1 MARLLL
7 LLLVLSTVSSLVQC
21 NKSSELSRKSFP
33 VGFVF
38 GTATSAYQVEGATDI
53 HKYGRGPSIWDT
65 FIKTPGLEPN
75 NATGDVAVDQYH
87 HYKED
92 IDLLVK
98 LNFDAYRFSISWT
111 RIFPNGTGKVN
122 WKGVDYYNKLINYM
136 LKKGIT
142 PYACLNHYD
151 LPQALQDSYG
161 GWLGRQVVEDFA
173 DYAEFCFKTFGDR
186 VKNWFSFNEP
196 RVVAALGYDTGF
208 FAPGRFL
215 HPIVYGEYPKT
226 MQKIVGDRLPKF
238 THDEVKMVKGSFDYV
253 GINQYTTYYVNDPSP
268 NTSSTINYQNDWNA
282 IFAYDRN
289 GVPIGPRANSDWLY
303 MVPWGLYKAVTYV
316 KEQYGNPRMFIA
328 ENGMDYVGNLTLAE
342 SLNDTKRINY
352 YRSYL
357 GEVKRAV
364 DGGANLFGY
373 FAWSLVD
380 NFEWRLGYTSSSG
393 GLVDNVS
400 EDSNFNSKS
409 NGDFYSDSSTLPF
422 SGLRKS
428 PLPAVA
434 APHPDPD
441 FYKIGFV
448 RSFRAYGVEFR
459 EGPDGY
465 GVFASKDVE
474 PLRRSRIIME
484 IPLELMLTISQKLP
498 WMFFPDI
505 IPVGHPIFDI
515 INSTNPE
522 TDWDLRLACLLLYA
536 FDCKDNFWQL
546 YGDFLP
552 SAEECTSL
560 LLAKEV

>member
-21 NKSSELSRKSFP
+21 NK
-33 VGFVF
+33 
-38 GTATSAYQVEGATDI
+38 TSATDI

-122 WKGVDYYNKLINYM
+122 WKGVDYYNRLINYM

-208 FAPGRFL
+208 FAPGRCSNCTEGNSATEPYTVAHNLILCHAAAAKRYHTKYQGKQNGSFGILLDFVWYEPLTEADKHAAQRARDFHIGWFL

-226 MQKIVGDRLPKF
+226 MQKIIGDRLPKF
-238 THDEVKMVKGSFDYV
+238 THDE
-253 GINQYTTYYVNDPSP
+253 DPSP

-328 ENGMDYVGNLTLAE
+328 ENGMDYIGNLTLAE
-342 SLNDTKRINY
+342 SLNDTKRIGY
-352 YRSYL
+352 YKSYL

-364 DGGANLFGY
+364 DGGAILFGY

-380 NFEWRLGYTSSSG
+380 NFEWRLGYTSRFG
-393 GLVDNVS
+393 MVYID
-400 EDSNFNSKS
+400 FNTLERKRYPKKS
-409 NGDFYSDSSTLPF
+409 
-422 SGLRKS
+422 
-428 PLPAVA
+428 
-434 APHPDPD
+434 
-441 FYKIGFV
+441 
-448 RSFRAYGVEFR
+448 AYWFQHI
-459 EGPDGY
+459 
-465 GVFASKDVE
+465 
-474 PLRRSRIIME
+474 LRRN
-484 IPLELMLTISQKLP
+484 K
-498 WMFFPDI
+498 
-505 IPVGHPIFDI
+505 
-515 INSTNPE
+515 
-522 TDWDLRLACLLLYA
+522 Y
-536 FDCKDNFWQL
+536 
-546 YGDFLP
+546 
-552 SAEECTSL
+552 
-560 LLAKEV
+560 

>member
-1 MARLLL
+1 MARSAPLLL

-21 NKSSELSRKSFP
+21 NTSVLSRKSFP
-33 VGFVF
+33 AGFVF

-87 HYKED
+87 HYKKD

-122 WKGVDYYNKLINYM
+122 WKGVDYYNRLINYM

-151 LPQALQDSYG
+151 LPQALQDRYG
-161 GWLGRQVVEDFA
+161 GWLGRQVTEDFA

-208 FAPGRFL
+208 FAPGRCSNCTEGNSATEPYTVAHNLILCHAAAAQRYHTKYQAKQNGSFGILLDFVWYEPLTMADEHAAQRARDFHIGWFL

-253 GINQYTTYYVNDPSP
+253 GINQYTTYYVYDPSP
-268 NTSSTINYQNDWNA
+268 NTSSTIDYQNDWNA
-282 IFAYDRN
+282 VFAYDRN

-316 KEQYGNPRMFIA
+316 KEQYGNPRMFIS
-328 ENGMDYVGNLTLAE
+328 ENGMDYDGNLTLAE
-342 SLNDTKRINY
+342 SFNDTKRISY
-352 YRSYL
+352 YKSYI

-364 DGGANLFGY
+364 DHGANLFGY

-380 NFEWRLGYTSSSG
+380 NFEWRLGYTSRFG
-393 GLVDNVS
+393 IVYID
-400 EDSNFNSKS
+400 FNTLKRMRYPKKS
-409 NGDFYSDSSTLPF
+409 
-422 SGLRKS
+422 
-428 PLPAVA
+428 
-434 APHPDPD
+434 
-441 FYKIGFV
+441 
-448 RSFRAYGVEFR
+448 AYWFQH
-459 EGPDGY
+459 
-465 GVFASKDVE
+465 F
-474 PLRRSRIIME
+474 LRRN
-484 IPLELMLTISQKLP
+484 K
-498 WMFFPDI
+498 
-505 IPVGHPIFDI
+505 
-515 INSTNPE
+515 
-522 TDWDLRLACLLLYA
+522 Y
-536 FDCKDNFWQL
+536 
-546 YGDFLP
+546 
-552 SAEECTSL
+552 
-560 LLAKEV
+560 